1 MEGGYTMNVKILHM
15 SQRYRHIRQ
24 IQYTHPWGSKPDP
37 SSGQEIHVFQR
48 EETIPKRMGLA
59 SEGEGREGV
68 GDRQREAVGS

>member
-1 MEGGYTMNVKILHM
+1 MNEKILHM
-15 SQRYRHIRQ
+15 SQSYRHAGQ

-48 EETIPKRMGLA
+48 EETIPRRGELV

-68 GDRQREAVGS
+68 EDR